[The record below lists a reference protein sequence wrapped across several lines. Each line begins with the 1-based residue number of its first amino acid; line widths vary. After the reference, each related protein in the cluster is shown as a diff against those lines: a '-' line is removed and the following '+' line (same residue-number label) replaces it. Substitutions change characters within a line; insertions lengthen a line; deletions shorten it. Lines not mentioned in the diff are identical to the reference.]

1 MRTLRTIVTKARSTS
16 VHTRSAAPAVQI
28 YQINCPS
35 SSSVTH
41 TASRN
46 ELERCHHYHTST
58 PTPSSSQSPKV
69 EDIFQ
74 KIIQL
79 DTVEVH
85 LLTEL
90 VNEKVGVK
98 PLSNAEHMAMAR
110 GGGGGGGDAKDEVEE
125 VSVKTTFE
133 LKLTGFDAK
142 SKIKVI
148 KEIRTITGLGLKEA
162 KALVDEAPKM
172 IKDGMTK
179 EDAEELK
186 AKLEGIGGKVEIL

>member
-1 MRTLRTIVTKARSTS
+1 MTLTLRTIITKARSTS
-16 VHTRSAAPAVQI
+16 FHIRNTTPVVQI
-28 YQINCPS
+28 FQINS
-35 SSSVTH
+35 SSPISVKH
-41 TASRN
+41 KSRN

-58 PTPSSSQSPKV
+58 PTPSSQSPKV
-69 EDIFQ
+69 EEIFQ

-98 PLSNAEHMAMAR
+98 PLSNAERMAMAS
-110 GGGGGGGDAKDEVEE
+110 GGADALDEVEE

-133 LKLTGFDAK
+133 LNLTGFDAK

-148 KEIRTITGLGLKEA
+148 KEIRAITGLGLKEA
-162 KALVDEAPKM
+162 KALVDNAPKM
-172 IKDGMTK
+172 VKDGIKM
-179 EDAEELK
+179 EEAEELK
-186 AKLEGIGGKVEIL
+186 AKLEKIGGIVEIL